1 MAEMIANPSAT
12 SATAAP
18 SVADKATAT
27 PATSTTTTSRKATA
41 TKSGNE
47 GESIVE
53 KVKRII
59 PGLAPKGDGDGAA
72 AAPSSSS
79 KSRSRSNKK
88 KAGQATTSSG
98 AAATG
103 IAGADDPALA
113 SALTENA
120 PAPSELPEG
129 LVEKRP
135 AQLTLNGGTAD
146 DGLNAEERAA
156 LEHKRFSPAS
166 VVQKRMKANGKK
178 LVRDLASSLVTLC

>member
-1 MAEMIANPSAT
+1 MAEMTANPSVT
-12 SATAAP
+12 SPTAAAPVVDKP
-18 SVADKATAT
+18 SAA
-27 PATSTTTTSRKATA
+27 PATSTTKKATA

-59 PGLAPKGDGDGAA
+59 PGLGPKGDGDGAA

-79 KSRSRSNKK
+79 SKSRSRSSKK

-113 SALTENA
+113 SALTETA

-166 VVQKRMKANGKK
+166 IVQKRMKANGKK

>member
-1 MAEMIANPSAT
+1 MAEMTANPSAT
-12 SATAAP
+12 SVTAAAPVVDKP
-18 SVADKATAT
+18 SAT
-27 PATSTTTTSRKATA
+27 PATSTAKKATA

-79 KSRSRSNKK
+79 KSRSRSSKK

-113 SALTENA
+113 SALTETA

-178 LVRDLASSLVTLC
+178 LVRDLASSLVMLC